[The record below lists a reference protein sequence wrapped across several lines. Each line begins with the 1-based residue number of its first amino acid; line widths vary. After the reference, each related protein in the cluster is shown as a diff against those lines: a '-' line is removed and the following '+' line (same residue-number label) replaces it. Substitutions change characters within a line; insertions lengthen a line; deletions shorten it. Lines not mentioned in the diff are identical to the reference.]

1 MCGVY
6 SSAPHGKSPESCLDV
21 ELERW
26 RRLTFIGQNV
36 TRRYKGADGLKIGLT
51 APDASPRTR
60 TLLVVRRGCRPT
72 FDFRDHCDTLR
83 VRSRHVRKEADNVRN
98 R

>member
-6 SSAPHGKSPESCLDV
+6 SSAHHGKSPESCLDV
-21 ELERW
+21 EPERW

-60 TLLVVRRGCRPT
+60 TLLVYDVVV
-72 FDFRDHCDTLR
+72 DLR
-83 VRSRHVRKEADNVRN
+83 SIFVTIVIL
-98 R
+98 